1 MLCEPV
7 SNTGQLPVLATSN
20 LGQGQLMLRHVAPDD
35 DIPFIIDLLKRETSQ
50 NWDATLLLDS
60 FQESFNYIAHS
71 QASQAFILQLDGV
84 PLFEIEIHEAR
95 KHVDLHLGFRAG
107 AGDYFII
114 LLAGGLDRASM
125 HAYSQGLR
133 LCLDYFFSF
142 PEVRNIV
149 VPIYAGLDALKRDE
163 LYTMTGIA
171 KFLDRSLP
179 KEPDLYRIGR

>member
-20 LGQGQLMLRHVAPDD
+20 LGQGQLMLRHVAADD
-35 DIPFIIDLLKRETSQ
+35 DIPFIIDLLKRETAQ
-50 NWDATLLLDS
+50 NWDAGVLLDS
-60 FQESFNYIAHS
+60 MQESFNYIAHS
-71 QASQAFILQLDGV
+71 QASQAFILRLDGL

-95 KHVDLHLGFRAG
+95 KHVDLHSGYRAS

-114 LLAGGLDRASM
+114 LLAGGVDQAPM
-125 HAYSQGLR
+125 HGYSQGLR

-142 PEVRNIV
+142 PEVRSIIV
-149 VPIYAGLDALKRDE
+149 PLYAGLDAVKRTE
-163 LYTMTGIA
+163 LYSMTGIE
-171 KFLDRSLP
+171 KFLDRSQP